1 MGNYET
7 AKDLYTSVK
16 IESHSTYVNNID
28 DATAFSVFRDFAGG
42 DFQIEPGSPAYNRG
56 TTSGLAL
63 LPSVDL
69 AGNPRVFG
77 KGIDIGCYE
86 SQRKFGFSLLIK

>member
-1 MGNYET
+1 MDTEHG
-7 AKDLYTSVK
+7 
-16 IESHSTYVNNID
+16 TYVNNLTDADASAD
-28 DATAFSVFRDFAGG
+28 DVFEDFAGG
-42 DFQIEPGSPAYNRG
+42 YFVPSMFGAAYNKG

-63 LPSVDL
+63 LPEVDL

-86 SQRKFGFSLLIK
+86 CQRRPGASLIVY